1 MPLALFAKQK
11 AAPADDFDIELD
23 DRKIRVNVTRNRNAR
38 RFILRV
44 SAATR
49 SVNLTLPLRGSMRE
63 ARNFVG
69 RHRDWLKTQ
78 FSQLPEP
85 RPFTPGAIV
94 PLRDLP
100 HRILNVA
107 TGRGVVQISENDN
120 GLPSLCVSGD
130 PAHLP
135 RRLTDWLKKQARA
148 DLARQVEI
156 HADTLGVKPGKI
168 SLRDTR
174 SRWGSCA
181 ANGALSFS
189 WRLVLA
195 PPHVLDYVAAHEV
208 AHMQE
213 MNHSPAFWALVKD
226 TSADTVA
233 AKKWLKAHGRDLHG
247 IGVAP

>member
-1 MPLALFAKQK
+1 
-11 AAPADDFDIELD
+11 
-23 DRKIRVNVTRNRNAR
+23 
-38 RFILRV
+38 
-44 SAATR
+44 
-49 SVNLTLPLRGSMRE
+49 MRE